1 MALELREERQGP
13 PQAHESTGGQPGRAR
28 GGPGCLGGGAEPA
41 GGGQPPGQCLCSC
54 PGPSVLQQEVGGH
67 IQVIVRSSQGF

>member
-13 PQAHESTGGQPGRAR
+13 PQAREEKSAR
-28 GGPGCLGGGAEPA
+28 EGAGGPGCLGGGAVPA
-41 GGGQPPGQCLCSC
+41 GGKQPLGQWLCSR